1 MVNLRTVGLLVLLL
15 CASLAVAGKPNWAK
29 PGVTF
34 MYIADFSRYY
44 EEDFNVLMQKVN
56 EAVNRFFT
64 GYVPRVYRAVIV
76 FRLVSANDTHGVFQI
91 EFDDQLLEGDII
103 WSDGVFRVGGK
114 EFPLSIFRPLEK
126 LRGLPQT
133 TVFGLPVY
141 EVVER
146 YVEDSINITGYF
158 YYHKDTGVLVLAIYV
173 NIYRSS
179 DKELRW
185 GSEVTYFMLRGGS
198 VVRGKPQW
206 AAPGVK
212 LVYRTYE
219 LNATDIEEALR
230 RAEEEFARGVAA
242 GEEHV
247 LEFVAVDDLKATLR
261 WYPYAHYLYWI
272 TGDER
277 YLYWIT
283 GDGFYKPPEVLQ
295 GYPLVR
301 LGPYETYKVARY
313 GIVAYYQKDTGILLM
328 AVTPAEAGGRFRVFV
343 LASTNISIPTTPSP
357 AAGEGGWRQGVEEG
371 GGTTPSPAAGGPG
384 GLWLVIV
391 VAVAVAA
398 VAVVLLRIRKR
409 L

>member
-15 CASLAVAGKPNWAK
+15 CASLAVAEKPNWAK

-34 MYIADFSRYY
+34 MYAVGFFEYY
-44 EEDFNVLMQKVN
+44 EKDFNVLMQKVN
-56 EAVNRFFT
+56 ETVNRILT
-64 GYVPRVYRAVIV
+64 GDVPVPQMAAFV

-91 EFDDQLLEGDII
+91 EIGPQRLEGYIT
-103 WSDGVFRVGGK
+103 WSDGVFRVNGK
-114 EFPLSIFRPLEK
+114 ESPSIFRPLEK

-146 YVEDSINITGYF
+146 NVRDNTNITWYF
-158 YYHKDTGVLVLAIYV
+158 YYHKDTGVLVLAINV
-173 NIYRSS
+173 DISRMVWAR
-179 DKELRW
+179 EFEW
-185 GSEVTYFMLRGGS
+185 GSNVIYYMLLGGN

-242 GEEHV
+242 GEELV
-247 LEFVAVDDLKATLR
+247 YEFVAVDDLNATVR
-261 WYPYAHYLYWI
+261 YSYAETRYGMEYLYWI
-272 TGDER
+272 TGD
-277 YLYWIT
+277 WI
-283 GDGFYKPPEVLQ
+283 YKPPEVLQ
-295 GYPLVR
+295 GHPLVR
-301 LGPYETYKVARY
+301 LGPYETYKVKRY

-328 AVTPAEAGGRFRVFV
+328 AVLMAVTPEAEGRFRVFV

-357 AAGEGGWRQGVEEG
+357 AAGEEG

-384 GLWLVIV
+384 GLWLVIA
-391 VAVAVAA
+391 VAVVVAA